1 MRIRYTILTIITVLL
16 SSCSTPNNIQG
27 GVSSTSSIASQVGID
42 ILKKGGNAFDAIV
55 ATGFTLAVTSPSNG
69 NLGGGGFLVAYT
81 ADGEAIS
88 LDFREKAPELSY
100 ETMFLD
106 ENKQY
111 SRDLALNS
119 HKSSGVPGTVNGLL
133 KIFNDYG
140 SGNFTLEE
148 IMAPAIDYAENGYPI
163 NGVAAQGFDSYKALF
178 LNDEGSAKIFVKDIN
193 NDILDIQQ
201 AFINGELSQEDYRKK
216 LANIDEWQEGDIL
229 IQKDLANTLKRIAKN
244 GNSGFYSG
252 KTAELIIEEM
262 IANNGF
268 ITKEDLLNYNSVYRE
283 PVIGTYRN
291 NQIISMGPPSSG
303 GALLVQMFNMIE
315 NFDIKSME
323 RNSTEFVHL
332 LTEVQRLAYAD
343 RAIHLGDPDF
353 WPNPIPML
361 TSKEYAKE
369 RLSLISMNSATRSTE
384 IAAGKNLSKESVE
397 TTHYSVM
404 DNQGNVV
411 GITTTLNMSYGNKK
425 IVDGAGFLLNNE
437 MDDFSSK
444 PGTANAF
451 GLIGYKANAIA
462 PFKRPLSS
470 MSPTIIIDSEGTPI
484 LTIGAA
490 GGSRIITAVLQNI
503 ISVIDHD
510 LNIQQAI
517 DMPRTHSQW
526 LPDNLRYEKNSLT
539 KETIANLEALN
550 HIFEHDGVVERG
562 VYGLAQTHGVQLKNN
577 KFITGFDKRGKYD
590 ENEGITY

>member
-1 MRIRYTILTIITVLL
+1 M
-16 SSCSTPNNIQG
+16 QG

-133 KIFNDYG
+133 KIFTDYG

-517 DMPRTHSQW
+517 DIPRTHSQW

-539 KETIANLEALN
+539 KETIAELEALN

>member
-1 MRIRYTILTIITVLL
+1 M
-16 SSCSTPNNIQG
+16 QG

-81 ADGEAIS
+81 SDGEAIS

-106 ENKQY
+106 DNKQY

-133 KIFNDYG
+133 KIFSDYG

-163 NGVAAQGFDSYKALF
+163 NGVAAQGFDSYKAFF

-193 NDILDIQQ
+193 NDILNIQQ
-201 AFINGELSQEDYRKK
+201 AFINGELSQEEYRKK

-244 GNSGFYSG
+244 GNAGFYSG
-252 KTAELIIEEM
+252 KTAELIIQEM

-268 ITKEDLLNYNSVYRE
+268 ITKEDLLNYHSVYRD
-283 PVIGTYRN
+283 PVIGKYRN

-303 GALLVQMFNMIE
+303 GVLLVQMFNMIE
-315 NFDIKSME
+315 NFDMKSME

-353 WPNPIPML
+353 WPSPIPML

-404 DNQGNVV
+404 DNQGNVA

-490 GGSRIITAVLQNI
+490 GGSRIITAVLQTI
-503 ISVIDHD
+503 ISVVDHD

-517 DMPRTHSQW
+517 DIPRTHSQW

-539 KETIANLEALN
+539 KETITELEALN
-550 HIFEHDGVVERG
+550 HIFEHDGVVEKG
-562 VYGLAQTHGVQLKNN
+562 VYGLAQTHAVQLKDN

>member
-1 MRIRYTILTIITVLL
+1 M
-16 SSCSTPNNIQG
+16 QG

-106 ENKQY
+106 ENKEY
-111 SRDLALNS
+111 NRNLALNS

-133 KIFNDYG
+133 RILNDYG

-163 NGVAAQGFDSYKALF
+163 NGVAAQGFDFYKSSF
-178 LNDEGSAKIFVKDIN
+178 LSDEGSAKIFIKDIN
-193 NDILDIQQ
+193 NDIMDIKNS
-201 AFINGELSQEDYRKK
+201 FMNGEISEEIYAKK
-216 LANIDEWQEGDIL
+216 LANIDEWKEGDIL
-229 IQKDLANTLKRIAKN
+229 IQKDLANTLRRIAAN

-252 KTAELIIEEM
+252 ETAELIIKEM
-262 IANNGF
+262 VANNGF
-268 ITKEDLLNYNSVYRE
+268 ITKEDLLNYHSIYRE
-283 PVIGTYRN
+283 PIIGTYRG

-303 GALLVQMFNMIE
+303 GVLLVQMLNMIE
-315 NFDIKSME
+315 SFDIKTME

-361 TSKEYAKE
+361 TSKKYAKE

-384 IAAGKNLSKESVE
+384 IAAGRNLAKESLE

-404 DNQGNVV
+404 DNKGNVV

-444 PGTANAF
+444 PGTGNAF

-470 MSPTIIIDSEGTPI
+470 MSPTIIVDSEGTPI

-490 GGSRIITAVLQNI
+490 GGSRIITSVLQNI
-503 ISVIDHD
+503 ISILDHG
-510 LNIQQAI
+510 LNIQEAI
-517 DMPRTHSQW
+517 DVPRTHSQW
-526 LPDNLRYEKNSLT
+526 LPDILRYEKNSLT
-539 KETIANLEALN
+539 KETISELEELN

-562 VYGLAQTHGVQLKNN
+562 VYGLAQTHGVQLKDN
-577 KFITGFDKRGKYD
+577 KFITGFDKRGRYD
-590 ENEGITY
+590 KNEGITY

>member
-1 MRIRYTILTIITVLL
+1 M
-16 SSCSTPNNIQG
+16 QG